1 MAGVHLLN
9 SLCLSSQSL
18 LMMVTVNL
26 IRDPHLRR
34 FEAAVTEIHMFI
46 SDSPNSWY
54 TLFFAVCLYA
64 RDGNDLFIHFVR

>member
-9 SLCLSSQSL
+9 SLCLLSQSL
-18 LMMVTVNL
+18 LMMVTVNM
-26 IRDPHLRR
+26 IRDPLLRP
-34 FEAAVTEIHMFI
+34 FEADVTEIHMFI